1 MPCLIPSSCN
11 FCATRQACIPSPCTP
26 SAAKGPSPSER
37 CLRGSTRERSAGS
50 DAERGEKHRGITNN
64 SSGEMWL
71 TLIAAPSC
79 RDRGIG
85 GGAFKAQPPSFSPHC
100 AFKYS
105 PVFPVPFKTHFLLR
119 RIEIACKREGERPLK
134 VLPHT
139 ETREGQM
146 SDSEPRV
153 FHSQ

>member
-1 MPCLIPSSCN
+1 MPCPIPSSCN

-26 SAAKGPSPSER
+26 LAAKGPSLSER

-50 DAERGEKHRGITNN
+50 DAERGEKHRRITNN

-85 GGAFKAQPPSFSPHC
+85 GGAFKAQPSSFFPHC

-105 PVFPVPFKTHFLLR
+105 LVFPVPLR
-119 RIEIACKREGERPLK
+119 RTSCCGASKSLVKGREKGP
-134 VLPHT
+134 
-139 ETREGQM
+139 
-146 SDSEPRV
+146 
-153 FHSQ
+153 